1 MVGRVHELEQD
12 KVFLQTQNSV
22 YKREI
27 DRLTELLKAR
37 DSRCICRA
45 GEGLP
50 IFSSNGEDMAGTSDA
65 ADKHGH
71 MNGSIKHGNSMLLN
85 SNAMQH

>member
-1 MVGRVHELEQD
+1 MIGKVHVMEQD
-12 KVFLQTQNSV
+12 KVFLQTQNQV

-45 GEGLP
+45 AEGLP
-50 IFSSNGEDMAGTSDA
+50 IFSSNGETSDMDH
-65 ADKHGH
+65 DKHAH
-71 MNGSIKHGNSMLLN
+71 LNGSIKHGNSLLIPG
-85 SNAMQH
+85 SQMPQ